1 MDIVIQKLEHL
12 LLLDDE
18 TIRRHVK
25 DYCETKKLAPE
36 NGGSESKLMH
46 HESQDLIKHLCK
58 KTYLYVKDICHCV
71 KTHYQKYYSV
81 SGMRKWLHFNRFCY
95 KKPHA
100 VAAKI
105 DKTTQE
111 AFIEFYTKLKSQA
124 GTTEPIYFSDSTHP
138 AHQTQLQYGWI
149 LRGERKTIANNL
161 ESVLSVVFA

>member
-1 MDIVIQKLEHL
+1 M
-12 LLLDDE
+12 
-18 TIRRHVK
+18 
-25 DYCETKKLAPE
+25 
-36 NGGSESKLMH
+36 
-46 HESQDLIKHLCK
+46 
-58 KTYLYVKDICHCV
+58 KDICHYV

-105 DKTTQE
+105 DKTAQE

-149 LRGERKTIANNL
+149 LRGERKTIATTAKQLRVSIIGGICLNGHRFIYQQADKINADSIAAFL
-161 ESVLSVVFA
+161 VALNASLV